1 MADIVLVTVI
11 LAFTALCVAYIS
23 WCDKII
29 GSEDLAIVSEHA
41 PEQAVAAPSAPSD
54 ARPTAVTS

>member
-29 GSEDLAIVSEHA
+29 GSDDLLIASDHA
-41 PEQAVAAPSAPSD
+41 PEQPVAAPATPAD
-54 ARPTAVTS
+54 VRPAGVTS